1 MGKYRNE
8 LRWADVGTVIKK
20 ENDIDKSNYRPVD
33 ILPSY
38 PRTYD
43 HLIYSLINE
52 ITENDLT
59 IFCCN
64 FCNKYSSMY
73 EQPW

>member
-1 MGKYRNE
+1 MGKYPNE
-8 LRWADVGTVIKK
+8 LKWADVGPVIKK
-20 ENDIDKSNYRPVD
+20 GNDIDKSNYRPVD

-43 HLIYSLINE
+43 HLNYSLINE
-52 ITENDLT
+52 ITEND
-59 IFCCN
+59 FCCD
-64 FCNKYSSMY
+64 FCNKYSSMC